1 MNIRAFDFRECVTL
15 IKSTGKAARN
25 LRQFK
30 DVLALVSDE
39 SIVHH
44 TCQYFM
50 RNPGLDYTNDYA
62 QWAGES
68 LGERALAEYL
78 SNIDPYAFKSIA
90 NLRKGLLDV
99 IDVYLER
106 YPEPREVMRGDE
118 FFFNEGVTLNFP
130 AGVRARNL
138 AELLTGIKYVDANSI
153 YFHFY
158 EARLRLGG
166 LADDFSSWIE
176 SSLGKAHL
184 AARIR
189 SMDLFMHTVD
199 GIREHLVT
207 DLEEE
212 LRKDMEAV

>member
-1 MNIRAFDFRECVTL
+1 MDFRAFDFRECVTL
-15 IKSTGKAARN
+15 VKSTGKSARN
-25 LRQFK
+25 IRQFQ
-30 DVLALVSDE
+30 DILALIPE
-39 SIVHH
+39 AAIFHH

-50 RNPGLDYTNDYA
+50 RNPGLEYTNDFA
-62 QWAGES
+62 QWAGEN

-78 SNIDPYAFKSIA
+78 SNIDPYAFKTMSD
-90 NLRKGLLDV
+90 LRKGLLGV
-99 IDVYLER
+99 IDVYLQR

-118 FFFNEGVTLNFP
+118 FFFSEGVTLNFP

-166 LADDFSSWIE
+166 LADDFSSWVDE
-176 SSLGKAHL
+176 SLGKSGL

-189 SMDLFMHTVD
+189 SMDPFMHTVE
-199 GIREHLVT
+199 GIREHLVA
-207 DLEEE
+207 DMEDE
-212 LRKDMEAV
+212 LRRDMEAM

>member
-1 MNIRAFDFRECVTL
+1 MEFRAFDFRECVTL
-15 IKSTGKAARN
+15 IKSTGKSARN
-25 LRQFK
+25 IRQFQ
-30 DVLALVSDE
+30 DVLALIPE
-39 SIVHH
+39 AAIFHH

-50 RNPGLDYTNDYA
+50 RNPGLEYTNDFA

-78 SNIDPYAFKSIA
+78 SNIDPYAFKSIGD
-90 NLRKGLLDV
+90 LRKGLLGV
-99 IDVYLER
+99 IEVFLQR
-106 YPEPREVMRGDE
+106 YPEPREVMHGDE
-118 FFFNEGVTLNFP
+118 FFFSEGVTLNFP

-166 LADDFSSWIE
+166 LADDFSSWVDE
-176 SSLGKAHL
+176 SLGKSGL

-189 SMDLFMHTVD
+189 SMDPFMHTVE
-199 GIREHLVT
+199 GIREHLVV
-207 DLEEE
+207 DMEDE
-212 LRKDMEAV
+212 LRRDMEAM